1 MAIYELTTNELRQLP
16 TTGFASEGIKERADL
31 QRLLRDQI
39 DIVSPETLILAEEF
53 SGWGDSQRRI
63 DLLGLDTE
71 ANLVVVE
78 LKRDDTGG
86 HMELQAIRYAGMVS
100 NMTFNR
106 AVEVLR
112 QHLNRVQPDQEHD
125 PETLI
130 LEHLDW
136 EEPDEDAFAQDVRIV
151 LAAADFG
158 RELTSAVLWLNTHL
172 LDIRCVRLVPYRDGP
187 RVLLDIQTVIPLPEA
202 ADYITDV
209 NVKKAEAA
217 TNRKAKREWTGLYF
231 LNLGMFD
238 ENLEKEP
245 FRHWSNCRELGYTS
259 AGGGHKWSGKLRK
272 LKIGDPVAAYAKGHG
287 YVGIGLVTGPARP
300 LHLFEV
306 APDTPLHQHLEI
318 QNPNAHPRAE
328 ATWEWAVPVAW
339 KHTVD
344 LEDAKWFKG
353 ASALPFVVYRI
364 KDHATA
370 RFLEQEFGFRIDKLA
385 DETLGR

>member
-1 MAIYELTTNELRQLP
+1 
-16 TTGFASEGIKERADL
+16 
-31 QRLLRDQI
+31 
-39 DIVSPETLILAEEF
+39 
-53 SGWGDSQRRI
+53 
-63 DLLGLDTE
+63 
-71 ANLVVVE
+71 
-78 LKRDDTGG
+78 
-86 HMELQAIRYAGMVS
+86 
-100 NMTFNR
+100 
-106 AVEVLR
+106 
-112 QHLNRVQPDQEHD
+112 
-125 PETLI
+125 
-130 LEHLDW
+130 
-136 EEPDEDAFAQDVRIV
+136 
-151 LAAADFG
+151 
-158 RELTSAVLWLNTHL
+158 
-172 LDIRCVRLVPYRDGP
+172 
-187 RVLLDIQTVIPLPEA
+187 VIPLP
-202 ADYITDV
+202 
-209 NVKKAEAA
+209 EAA